1 MPGYMYKNTEFKDSS
16 VDVKEIDTYLN
27 TRESM
32 KEVKKE
38 GLWRNN
44 HHAPITKDSD
54 FTLHRVNDWDI
65 ASKNRIK
72 MKSFSNASEVL
83 DMTGDYYYS
92 ISRKIV
98 HCLQYIIIIMDIHDL
113 R

>member
-1 MPGYMYKNTEFKDSS
+1 MYKNTEPKDSS

-27 TRESM
+27 TSENK
-32 KEVKKE
+32 KEVRK

-54 FTLHRVNDWDI
+54 FTLHRVNDGDI
-65 ASKNRIK
+65 ASKNGIK
-72 MKSFSNASEVL
+72 MKSFSNASEIL
-83 DMTGDYYYS
+83 DMTGNYYYS

-98 HCLQYIIIIMDIHDL
+98 HCLSLVYDNNGYP
-113 R
+113 